1 MHDVPAIKAAA
12 LLQQPSAHSTPNQPQ
27 FRRHRTVRPV
37 MDRKEPKFVDIRSII
52 ERLDALESQGAPAS
66 SQKLVDL
73 QDLDER
79 MTDLERRIDEL
90 TDLVDKLKAVL
101 TI

>member
-1 MHDVPAIKAAA
+1 
-12 LLQQPSAHSTPNQPQ
+12 
-27 FRRHRTVRPV
+27 

-52 ERLDALESQGAPAS
+52 QRLDALENLGAPAN
-66 SQKLVDL
+66 SQKLADL
-73 QDLDER
+73 QDIDER
-79 MTDLERRIDEL
+79 VIDLERRLDEL

>member
-1 MHDVPAIKAAA
+1 
-12 LLQQPSAHSTPNQPQ
+12 
-27 FRRHRTVRPV
+27 
-37 MDRKEPKFVDIRSII
+37 MDRKEPKFVDIRSIMQ
-52 ERLDALESQGAPAS
+52 RLDTLESQGVPAN
-66 SQKLVDL
+66 SQKLADI

-79 MTDLERRIDEL
+79 VIDLERRVEEL

>member
-1 MHDVPAIKAAA
+1 
-12 LLQQPSAHSTPNQPQ
+12 
-27 FRRHRTVRPV
+27 

-52 ERLDALESQGAPAS
+52 ERLDALENRGAPTS
-66 SQKLVDL
+66 SQKLADL

-79 MTDLERRIDEL
+79 VIDLERRVDEL
-90 TDLVDKLKAVL
+90 TDLVAKLKAVL

>member
-1 MHDVPAIKAAA
+1 
-12 LLQQPSAHSTPNQPQ
+12 
-27 FRRHRTVRPV
+27 
-37 MDRKEPKFVDIRSII
+37 MDRKEPKFVDIRSIMQ
-52 ERLDALESQGAPAS
+52 RLDTLENQGVPAS
-66 SQKLVDL
+66 SRKIADL

-79 MTDLERRIDEL
+79 VIDLERRVEEL

>member
-1 MHDVPAIKAAA
+1 
-12 LLQQPSAHSTPNQPQ
+12 
-27 FRRHRTVRPV
+27 
-37 MDRKEPKFVDIRSII
+37 MDRKEPRFVDIHGII
-52 ERLDALESQGAPAS
+52 KRIQTLEDQGAPAS
-66 SQKLVDL
+66 SQKLADL

-79 MTDLERRIDEL
+79 VMDLERRVDEL

>member
-1 MHDVPAIKAAA
+1 
-12 LLQQPSAHSTPNQPQ
+12 
-27 FRRHRTVRPV
+27 

-52 ERLDALESQGAPAS
+52 QRLDALENQGAPAN
-66 SQKLVDL
+66 SQKLADL

-79 MTDLERRIDEL
+79 VMDLERRVDEL
-90 TDLVDKLKAVL
+90 TDLVAKLKAVL